1 MPSRRRRRRRVR
13 VVWRDGSVDL
23 IAGNRR
29 LEHDTAVRAE
39 VVDGQLQFIYLG
51 VVLREY
57 DDWIDHAEFTAG
69 DYPLGN

>member
-1 MPSRRRRRRRVR
+1 
-13 VVWRDGSVDL
+13 L